1 MTTAKGTEISQEEHM
16 EVKVISWTEYV
27 RAVRA
32 YEIRN
37 EYREDAQN
45 LEKTTNQSH
54 GVRRRFAA

>member
-1 MTTAKGTEISQEEHM
+1 M